1 MHQSSRNILK
11 NPDSN
16 IVLIGM
22 PGVGKSTVGVLLAKA
37 LSRNFTDTDVFIQ
50 SLECRRLQDI
60 LDGQGRD
67 TFLALEERYILSLNL
82 HGHVIATGG
91 SVVYSKP
98 AMNHLADKGVIV
110 HLDLPFDML
119 ERRINNLPSRGV
131 VMASGQ
137 TLRTLYDE
145 RQPLYRHYAN
155 ITIPCKNLGHD
166 EVVLAIIDRLR
177 ETGVPLDPA

>member
-1 MHQSSRNILK
+1 MQNAMNESN
-11 NPDSN
+11 N

-60 LDGQGRD
+60 LDGHGKD
-67 TFLALEERYILSLNL
+67 TFLALEERYVLTLDL
-82 HGHVIATGG
+82 QGHVIATGG
-91 SVVYSKP
+91 SVVYSQP
-98 AMNHLADKGVIV
+98 AMEHLRDRGIIV
-110 HLDLPFDML
+110 HLDLPFDVL

-145 RQPLYRHYAN
+145 RQPLYRHYAD
-155 ITIPCKNLGHD
+155 IAVPCEGLGHD
-166 EVVLAIIDRLR
+166 EVVLAILDRLR
-177 ETGVPLDPA
+177 NAGFSAGDA